1 MLTGIMKVWVYQNF
15 LLMTIG
21 WLLMIYEI
29 PLSWV
34 KSVEAYLNGY
44 LHKLLDVSK
53 NMSNVS
59 VYCDETPCPLPTYGL
74 VTEFKKHKVGGLL
87 QLQ

>member
-15 LLMTIG
+15 LLMMIG

-29 PLSWV
+29 PLSRV
-34 KSVEAYLNGY
+34 KSVEAYL
-44 LHKLLDVSK
+44 HKLLGVSK

-59 VYCDETPCPLPTYGL
+59 VYCDETPYPLPIHGL